1 MCLRNRGDVMLHY
14 YENKLEER
22 KREWW
27 EWHKQNPKVWE
38 RFRDYTLE
46 AIRSG
51 RKNYSQWAVINRIRW
66 NEEIETKGGDFKISN
81 NYISFYARL
90 FHAKYPEH
98 KDFFKLKPLKEEKEI
113 QELKSKGYD
122 RDTGLFL

>member
-1 MCLRNRGDVMLHY
+1 MCLRNRGDVMLDY

>member
-1 MCLRNRGDVMLHY
+1 MMISY
-14 YENKLEER
+14 YEKKLQER
-22 KREWW
+22 KEEWW
-27 EWHKQNPKVWE
+27 EWHKNNPKVWE

-51 RKNYSQWAVINRIRW
+51 RKHYSQWAIINRIRW
-66 NEEIETKGGDFKISN
+66 NEEIETQGGEFKISN

-98 KDFFKLKPLKEEKEI
+98 KGFFRLKPFKEEKEI
-113 QELKSKGYD
+113 SRLEKLEEPDYD
-122 RDTGLFL
+122 EETRLFSL

>member
-1 MCLRNRGDVMLHY
+1 MLDY